1 MNAADSPLA
10 EALQDRYVIERELGR
25 GGMATVYLARDLK
38 HDRPVALKVMHS
50 ELAHALGPDR
60 FKREVETAAR
70 LQHPHI
76 LTVLDSGEAA
86 ARLWFTMPYVEGES
100 LRDRLRREKQLPV
113 DEAVRI
119 TREAAQALDYAHRH
133 GVIHR
138 DVKPENLLLT
148 EDGNTLVADFGVA
161 RALAGGEEALTQTG
175 LAVGTP
181 TYMSPEQASGAREL
195 DARTD
200 VYALATVLYEM
211 LAGEPPFAGPTPQA
225 AVARRFTEAPQP
237 LRQVR
242 ETVPE
247 AVEHAVLKALAKAPA
262 DRFPSAAEFGR
273 ALNAPA
279 VPAPSDASAAV
290 TVQAPSAATPRPA
303 TRRRVPAA
311 AMTLG
316 LGIVIGLGVLFGWL
330 RRHGTG
336 NVDTTDAGVK
346 RVAVL
351 PFENL
356 GPTQDEYF
364 ADGVADAIRGKLAA
378 LPALQITASSSSG
391 EYKGTTKRPDQI
403 GRELGV
409 DYLLVG
415 KVRWQKGQRGQSRVE
430 VRPELVQVRTASTK
444 WQEPFDAALTDV
456 FQVQADVAA
465 RVAQALDVALGA
477 GERQQLAEKP
487 TANLAAYDAFLRGEE
502 AADRVGTGNPMRLRR
517 AVALYEQAVA
527 LDSAFALAWAQLSR
541 AQTVIYVNSSPA
553 PATAAAAR
561 VAAERALAL
570 APGRP
575 ESHLA
580 LGDYYGE
587 VLPDHARALAEYGRG
602 QRLDPRNADLISAS
616 ATSEIALGR
625 WDEALQHLQQAATLD
640 PRGVNSMRR
649 LGRTLLWL
657 RRYPEALQAFERA
670 LALAP
675 TDAGRYQGK
684 AMVYLAQGDLAGAR
698 AVLRDTP
705 KEVEPTDLVAG
716 VATFWDLYWVLD
728 EEQQQLLLRLTPGAF
743 DDNRGAWG
751 LALAETYALRG
762 DPARARAYA
771 DSARLDYED
780 QLEATPGDAQ
790 LHALYGVALAY
801 LGRKAEAVA
810 EGERGV
816 ALGPINRDAHGGAYN
831 QFQLVRI
838 YLLVGEPDKAL
849 DWLEP
854 LLKVPYYLSPGW
866 LRIDPT
872 FAPLRGKPRF
882 ERMVRGP

>member
-1 MNAADSPLA
+1 
-10 EALQDRYVIERELGR
+10 
-25 GGMATVYLARDLK
+25 MAIVYLARDIRHKRL
-38 HDRPVALKVMHS
+38 VALKVLHPD
-50 ELAHALGPDR
+50 LGAVLGTER
-60 FKREVETAAR
+60 FLREIETAAR
-70 LQHPHI
+70 LQQPHI

-133 GVIHR
+133 DVIHR

-181 TYMSPEQASGAREL
+181 AYMSPEQASGARDL

-225 AVARRFTEAPQP
+225 AVARRFSEAPRP

-247 AVEHAVLKALAKAPA
+247 AVEQAVLKGLAKAPA
-262 DRFPSAAEFGR
+262 DRFPSAAEFAR
-273 ALNAPA
+273 ALNSPV
-279 VPAPSDASAAV
+279 VPALLGASTAV
-290 TVQAPSAATPRPA
+290 TAQPPGAATPRPA
-303 TRRRVPAA
+303 TRRRVPPAA
-311 AMTLG
+311 VTLG
-316 LGIVIGLGVLFGWL
+316 LGILIGLGVLFGWL
-330 RRHGTG
+330 RSHGTG
-336 NVDTTDAGVK
+336 NVDGGGAGVK

-391 EYKGTTKRPDQI
+391 EYKGTTKRPEQI

-415 KVRWQKGQRGQSRVE
+415 KVRWQKGSQGGQNRVE

-465 RVAQALDVALGA
+465 RVAQALGVALGA
-477 GERQQLAEKP
+477 GERQQLDERP

-502 AADRVGTGNPMRLRR
+502 AADRVGTGDPLRLRR
-517 AVALYEQAVA
+517 AVAFYEQAVA
-527 LDSAFALAWAQLSR
+527 LDSAFGLAWAQLSR
-541 AQTVIYVNSSPA
+541 AQSVIYANSSPT

-575 ESHLA
+575 ESYLA
-580 LGDYYGE
+580 LGDYHGT
-587 VLPDHARALAEYGRG
+587 VLPDNARALAEYARG
-602 QRLDPRNADLISAS
+602 QRLDPRNAELLSAS
-616 ATSEIALGR
+616 AAAELALGR
-625 WDEALQHLQQAATLD
+625 WDEALQHLQQAAALD
-640 PRGVNSMRR
+640 PRGVNPMRR
-649 LGRTLLWL
+649 LARTLLWF
-657 RRYPEALQAFERA
+657 RRYPEALQVFERA
-670 LALAP
+670 IALAP

-698 AVLRDTP
+698 AVLRSAP
-705 KEVEPTDLVAG
+705 KEVEPTNLVAG

-728 EEQQQLLLRLTPGAF
+728 EGQQQLLLRLTPTAF
-743 DDNRGAWG
+743 DDSRGAWG

-762 DPARARAYA
+762 DSARARVYA
-771 DSARLDYED
+771 DSARVAYAE
-780 QLEATPGDAQ
+780 QLRATPQDAQ
-790 LHALYGVALAY
+790 LHALHGVALAY
-801 LGRKAEAVA
+801 LGRTAEAIQ

-816 ALGPINRDAHGGAYN
+816 ALLPITKDAYSGAYN
-831 QFQLVRI
+831 QHQLVRI
-838 YLLVGEPDKAL
+838 YLLVGEPEQAL
-849 DWLEP
+849 DRLEP
-854 LLKVPYYLSPGW
+854 LLKIPYYLSPGW
-866 LRIDPT
+866 LKIDPT
-872 FAPLRGKPRF
+872 FTPLRGNPRF
-882 ERMVRGP
+882 EQLVAGK

>member
-1 MNAADSPLA
+1 
-10 EALQDRYVIERELGR
+10 
-25 GGMATVYLARDLK
+25 MAIVYLARDIRHKRL
-38 HDRPVALKVMHS
+38 VALKVLHPD
-50 ELAHALGPDR
+50 LGAVLGTER
-60 FKREVETAAR
+60 FLREIETAAR

-113 DEAVRI
+113 DEAMRI

-133 GVIHR
+133 DVIHR

-161 RALAGGEEALTQTG
+161 RALASGEEALTQTG

-181 TYMSPEQASGAREL
+181 AYMSPEQASGARDL

-225 AVARRFTEAPQP
+225 AVARRFTEAPRP

-247 AVEHAVLKALAKAPA
+247 AVEQAVLKALAKAPA
-262 DRFPSAAEFGR
+262 DRFPSAAEFAR
-273 ALNAPA
+273 ALNSPA
-279 VPAPSDASAAV
+279 VSAPFGASAAI
-290 TVQAPSAATPRPA
+290 TAQTPGAATPRRA
-303 TRRRVPAA
+303 TRRRVPPGAV
-311 AMTLG
+311 TLG
-316 LGIVIGLGVLFGWL
+316 LGILIGLGVLFGWL
-330 RRHGTG
+330 RSHGTG
-336 NVDTTDAGVK
+336 NVDGGGAGAK

-356 GPTQDEYF
+356 GPMQDEYF

-378 LPALQITASSSSG
+378 LPGLQVTASSSSS
-391 EYKGTTKRPDQI
+391 EYKGTSKRPEQI

-415 KVRWQKGQRGQSRVE
+415 KVRWQKEGQGGQSRVE
-430 VRPELVQVRTASTK
+430 VSPELVHVRTASTK

-456 FQVQADVAA
+456 FRVQADVAG
-465 RVAQALDVALGA
+465 RVAEALGVALGT
-477 GERQQLAEKP
+477 GERARLGERP
-487 TANLAAYDAFLRGEE
+487 TQNLPAYDAFLRGEE
-502 AADRVGTGNPMRLRR
+502 AADRVATGNPVRLRR
-517 AVALYEQAVA
+517 AVAFYEQAVA

-541 AQTVIYVNSSPA
+541 VQSYLYAQSTPT

-580 LGDYYGE
+580 LGDYYGT
-587 VLPDHARALAEYGRG
+587 VLPDNARALAEYARG
-602 QRLDPRNADLISAS
+602 QRLDPRNAELLSAS
-616 ATSEIALGR
+616 AAAELALGR

-640 PRGVNSMRR
+640 PRGVNPIRR
-649 LGRTLLWL
+649 LARTLLWL
-657 RRYPEALQAFERA
+657 RRYPEALQAFDRVI
-670 LALAP
+670 ALAP

-698 AVLRDTP
+698 AVLRGAP
-705 KEVEPTDLVAG
+705 KEVEPTTLVAG

-728 EEQQQLLLRLTPGAF
+728 EGQQRLLLRLTPTAF
-743 DDNRGAWG
+743 DDDRGAWG

-762 DPARARAYA
+762 DSARARVYA
-771 DSARLDYED
+771 DSARVAFAERSR
-780 QLEATPGDAQ
+780 ATPQDAQ
-790 LHALYGVALAY
+790 LHALHGVALAY
-801 LGRKAEAVA
+801 LGRTAEAIQ
-810 EGERGV
+810 EGERGL
-816 ALGPINRDAHGGAYN
+816 ALLPIRKDAFSGAYN
-831 QFQLVRI
+831 QHQLVRI
-838 YLLVGEPDKAL
+838 YLLVGEPEQAL
-849 DWLEP
+849 DRLEP
-854 LLKVPYYLSPGW
+854 LLKIPYYLSPGW
-866 LRIDPT
+866 LKIDPT
-872 FAPLRGKPRF
+872 FTSLRGNPRF
-882 ERMVRGP
+882 EQLVAGK